1 MKDIIR
7 EILKVAV
14 KRGKSLKVVQRFLR
28 LRHRINA
35 DLKTLKRRKN
45 GIREDL

>member
-1 MKDIIR
+1 MKDLIR
-7 EILKVAV
+7 EILRVSL

-35 DLKTLKRRKN
+35 DIKTLKRRKN
-45 GIREDL
+45 GLREDL